1 VNRKSEITKK
11 ILELL
16 PDSQRCS
23 FDTAMQTWWRNLRT
37 QGGLALTD
45 QGLHVFRDLAELEC
59 HEFEIPRKQQIS
71 RGALLRL
78 DRGHTWP
85 YHIDRKNR
93 ITFFGSKEAM
103 MMALFGNFNNYVDH
117 LPKSY

>member
-1 VNRKSEITKK
+1 MNRKSEITQK

-16 PDSQRCS
+16 PDQHRVSL
-23 FDTAMQTWWRNLRT
+23 DTAMHTWWRNIRP
-37 QGGLALTD
+37 QGGLALTER
-45 QGLHVFRDLAELEC
+45 GLVIFKDLAEIEC
-59 HEFEIPRKQQIS
+59 HEFVIPKDQMINQ
-71 RGALLRL
+71 GMLLRL
-78 DRGHTWP
+78 DRGQEWP
-85 YHIDRKNR
+85 YHLDRKRR